1 MLRIRAL
8 VALGLLSMF
17 AASSAP
23 AGFRG
28 SFDPITVDSQIYNR
42 CETGVWRPLPATD
55 GVERFFSFTTRSPVP
70 GREGTREIWLHRNV
84 ARAGV
89 NMPLAEARVPM
100 LRDPT
105 GLMSYLDPA
114 WSMDGRFL
122 AYVETNFYG
131 SSPAIYVQEYA
142 VSETIGEAATA
153 VGDRILVVPGDP
165 SVGVR
170 RPDWSPDGRSLVFES
185 TASGLS
191 FDLYTIEVFP
201 AVGTPTRRTFDDR
214 FAEQNPAYSPDGNR
228 IAFTT
233 NMFGP
238 PCIAIAELHTPSPH
252 VVTLAEGNPAP
263 VYHLSP
269 DWSGD
274 GKAIYYHA
282 PKNENVNELPDIW
295 MLDLETKAKCSI
307 AVDDLTAES
316 DADVSSY
323 LHETTE
329 GIPFHYFLF
338 TSMQNGPHVWRG
350 QHIYNCITPLPM
362 TVQVQPNKPGS
373 SASKMTVTLSFPD
386 ETIAAGYQCSSFDG
400 PLEGVRLRLNFVPS
414 PTLEGLLPI
423 GDPATGNVFP
433 IFTDRRI
440 AGKHAIDV
448 TWDRAEVEAL
458 LRENGFSGKNVPLQF
473 EAYSNGSGRRF
484 RGFAYPKLNPIAA
497 PAPAP
502 ELTLRQ
508 NVPNPIRTEGTSIT
522 FTMQRAGRVA
532 VRVYNARGQLVRALT
547 DSHFPAGTH
556 RVTWDGR
563 DDEGREAPSGTYYA
577 RAATEARTEARVKM
591 VLIR

>member
-1 MLRIRAL
+1 MRTRAL
-8 VALGLLSMF
+8 ITFGLLSIL
-17 AASSAP
+17 AAPSAD

-28 SFDPITVDSQIYNR
+28 SFDPITVDSQIFNR
-42 CETGVWRPLPATD
+42 CETGTWRPLPAPD
-55 GVERFFSFTTRSPVP
+55 GVERFFCFTTRSPVP

-89 NMPLAEARVPM
+89 NMPLNEARLPM

-105 GLMSYLDPA
+105 GLVSYLDPA

-122 AYVETNFYG
+122 AYVETNFFG
-131 SSPAIYVQEYA
+131 LSPAIYVQEYM
-142 VSETIGEAATA
+142 VSEVIAEAVTP

-165 SVGVR
+165 AVTLR
-170 RPDWSPDGRSLVFES
+170 RPDWSPDGRGLAFES

-191 FDLYTIEVFP
+191 FDVYTIEVFP

-214 FAEQNPAYSPDGNR
+214 FAEQAPAFNPDGNR

-238 PCIAIAELHTPSPH
+238 PCIAIAELDTPSPH
-252 VVTLAEGNPAP
+252 VITLAEVNPAP
-263 VYHLSP
+263 VYHASP
-269 DWSGD
+269 DWSSD
-274 GKAIYYHA
+274 GRTMYYHA
-282 PKNENVNELPDIW
+282 PRAENENELPDLW
-295 MLDLETKAKCSI
+295 MLNLETKAKCSI
-307 AVDDLTAES
+307 AVDNLTAES

-323 LHETTE
+323 VHETPE
-329 GIPFHYFLF
+329 GIPFNYFLF

-350 QHIYNCITPLPM
+350 QHIYNCVTPLPM
-362 TVQVQPNKPGS
+362 TVQIQPNKPGS
-373 SASKMTVTLSFPD
+373 SAGKMTVTLSFPD

-423 GDPATGNVFP
+423 GDAASGNVLP

-440 AGKHAIDV
+440 AGRQAIDV
-448 TWDRAEVEAL
+448 SWDRAEVEEL
-458 LRENGFSGKNVPLQF
+458 LRSHGFVGKNVPLQF
-473 EAYSNGSGRRF
+473 EAYSNGAGRRF
-484 RGFAYPKLNPIAA
+484 RGFAYPKLNSTAA

-508 NVPNPIRTEGTSIT
+508 NVPNPIGKEGTAID
-522 FTMQRAGRVA
+522 FTMRNPGRVA

-547 DSHFPAGTH
+547 DTHFPAGTH
-556 RVTWDGR
+556 RLVWNGK
-563 DDEGREAPSGTYYA
+563 DDQGHDAPSGTYYA
-577 RAATEARTEARVKM
+577 RAATAARTEARVKM